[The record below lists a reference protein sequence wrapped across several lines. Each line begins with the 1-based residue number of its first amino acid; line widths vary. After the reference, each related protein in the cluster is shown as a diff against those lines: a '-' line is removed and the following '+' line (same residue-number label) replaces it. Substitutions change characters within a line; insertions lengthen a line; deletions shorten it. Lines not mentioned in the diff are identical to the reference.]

1 MNYGCNER
9 QEKYGEHL
17 GMDTLFDLFF
27 AHSDIL
33 HYYITLLIVIA
44 LGNLFIINYQDRCNK
59 EEKSQGYAYKEQTA
73 VQRIILSRE
82 VSAQFKS
89 TAEVSLISLK
99 RSDISFIYPFCTS
112 FGASVSKP

>member
-44 LGNLFIINYQDRCNK
+44 L
-59 EEKSQGYAYKEQTA
+59 
-73 VQRIILSRE
+73 
-82 VSAQFKS
+82 
-89 TAEVSLISLK
+89 
-99 RSDISFIYPFCTS
+99 
-112 FGASVSKP
+112 

>member
-33 HYYITLLIVIA
+33 HYYITLLIVKA

-73 VQRIILSRE
+73 VQRHHTVAR
-82 VSAQFKS
+82 
-89 TAEVSLISLK
+89 
-99 RSDISFIYPFCTS
+99 D
-112 FGASVSKP
+112 FGTI

>member
-9 QEKYGEHL
+9 QEKYGKHL

-73 VQRIILSRE
+73 VQRHHTVARG
-82 VSAQFKS
+82 
-89 TAEVSLISLK
+89 
-99 RSDISFIYPFCTS
+99 
-112 FGASVSKP
+112 FGTI